1 MKSIKPIK
9 LDEKSLQNLIKN
21 SRIILDD
28 RNGPRVLQLANG
40 NYLKFFRT
48 KRYLSSALFYHYADR
63 YIDNTKKL
71 IMLNIA
77 TTPIINSYK
86 IPKNFIKNSK
96 STRAIEYQYLYGT
109 TIRDLVSA
117 NKIEKN
123 LVVKFGEFIA
133 KLHHLGI
140 YFRAAH
146 LANIIYNPNL
156 DDCFGLIDVENLK
169 LYGQPLSPAKRKRN
183 FKHIMKYECDK
194 NWLLR
199 NISEFNAGYNKVAGQ
214 SII

>member
-63 YIDNTKKL
+63 YINNTKKL
-71 IMLNIA
+71 IMLNVA
-77 TTPIINSYK
+77 TTPIVNSYK

-96 STRAIEYQYLYGT
+96 STRAIEYQYLSGT
-109 TIRDLVSA
+109 TIRDLFSDH
-117 NKIEKN
+117 KFDKN
-123 LVVKFGEFIA
+123 QVAKFGEFIA

-146 LANIIYNPNL
+146 LANIIYHTDL
-156 DDCFGLIDVENLK
+156 ADYFGLIDIENLK
-169 LYGQPLSPAKRKRN
+169 FYGRPLSLAKRKRN

-194 NWLLR
+194 NWLLH